1 MVHSSSVITESFYGY
16 QAASL
21 TFSDKS
27 FSVKADRREIWTSK
41 SFKFDVSC
49 DINSRKT
56 KCMLLIDDLTVL
68 NTECENGHYIFY
80 LFGNS

>member
-1 MVHSSSVITESFYGY
+1 MVYNSSVITESFHGY

-27 FSVKADRREIWTSK
+27 FSVKAGRREIWTSK
-41 SFKFDVSC
+41 SFEVSC
-49 DINSRKT
+49 DVNSRKA